1 MNKSTFNTIKKIS
14 PARKSLPIIQHTA
27 HVDAMGLT
35 STNLDTYIHVERP
48 TTWRVTGA
56 GVLSLDI
63 LAALIDARSVSMSFA
78 DGLCTIDVD
87 GRTIAAPYMDSRDFP
102 STPDN
107 DGLETSGEVYGQ
119 DLASVLDFISSD
131 DLRPA
136 MTGVYVGKHIVGTNG
151 HILRYRNSNFAGIPF
166 IIRREA
172 VEAIKVQAMAGKMF
186 KGPAQKWHVE
196 QGRDYVAL
204 YRNDITILTR
214 KIAET
219 YPNYLAVI
227 PKDNEKTLTVDVKE
241 MANAVKNT
249 AAASSKTAPQVVL
262 NIDESGGVVMTGKD
276 IDVGTESKQNLTA
289 SACNFGSGFRIGFS
303 SKYLQ
308 KITSNVAGDSMRI
321 EISEPNR
328 AAIINNEMLLMPIML
343 NV

>member
-1 MNKSTFNTIKKIS
+1 MNKATFNTIKKIS

-151 HILRYRNSNFAGIPF
+151 HILRYRNSNFAGVPF

-241 MANAVKNT
+241 MAGALKNM
-249 AAASSKTAPQVVL
+249 SPGLSKKTPQIVF
-262 NIDESGGVVMTGKD
+262 NIDESGGVLLTAKAYD
-276 IDVGTESKQNLTA
+276 TDAESKQKIGATA
-289 SACNFGSGFRIGFS
+289 ENFGSAFRIGFS
-303 SKYLQ
+303 SKYLD
-308 KITSNVAGDSMRI
+308 KITSNVSGDSMKI